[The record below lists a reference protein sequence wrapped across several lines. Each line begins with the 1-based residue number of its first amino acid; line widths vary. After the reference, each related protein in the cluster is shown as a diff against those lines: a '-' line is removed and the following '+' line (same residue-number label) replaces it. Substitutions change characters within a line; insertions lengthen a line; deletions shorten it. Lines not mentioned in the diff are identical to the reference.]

1 MSGGLRPFAPRVH
14 LVRVMRPR
22 SGFFA
27 EIDDLVVAR
36 ARRRDIDALETL
48 FRAFSEPVHTLA
60 WRLCRSREEAE
71 EVLQETFLEITRSIR
86 SFRGE
91 GAIGAWIRRVAV
103 SKALTSLR
111 RRKRGAEGVTVDNDP
126 ERFIPSV
133 PQQEPDGGW
142 QRVDLERAL
151 GRLPDDSRAVVWLH
165 DVEGFTHSEIA
176 ELFGRSPS
184 FSKSQLSRA
193 HARLRAW
200 LGRRGGTH
208 DASEAGRVAGASRR

>member
-1 MSGGLRPFAPRVH
+1 MH
-14 LVRVMRPR
+14 LVWMMRPR
-22 SGFFA
+22 NGFFA

-48 FRAFSEPVHTLA
+48 YRAFSGPVHTLA
-60 WRLCRSREEAE
+60 WRLCRSKEEAE
-71 EVLQETFLEITRSIR
+71 DVLQETFLEITRSIR

-91 GAIGAWIRRVAV
+91 GAIGAWIHRVAV

-111 RRKRGAEGVTVDNDP
+111 RRKRGPEGSTVESDP
-126 ERFIPSV
+126 ERSIRSV
-133 PQQEPDGGW
+133 QTQDPDGGW
-142 QRVDLERAL
+142 HRVDLERAL
-151 GRLPDDSRAVVWLH
+151 GRLPDASRAVVWLH
-165 DVEGFTHSEIA
+165 DVEGFTHAEIA

-208 DASEAGRVAGASRR
+208 DASESGRVAGAARR